1 MNEQEIEEALKELIS
16 ASLHYETIMR
26 NVFTRLQKVDKEYLI
41 SLEKSSPAIKKLLT
55 DFETI
60 YERINNEI

>member
-16 ASLHYETIMR
+16 ASLYYETTMR
-26 NVFTRLQKVDKEYLI
+26 NVFTRLQKVDKEFLI
-41 SLEKSSPAIKKLLT
+41 NLEKSSPLIKKLLT